1 MEEVNKKYKKIL
13 NDLLNIT
20 KNDSC
25 IFSNVNNKTIF
36 DVQKKF
42 SDSLFNKIISERD
55 FNLPLTQINNEYFI
69 NQILKCNSIEE
80 LISLYK
86 AFNEE
91 IPDELNN
98 LLKKNDVSIEKV
110 KHELIKSMEI
120 PLSIS
125 SSMTIN
131 AIKVY
136 PKEPTI
142 ANKNNIHERR

>member
-42 SDSLFNKIISERD
+42 SDSLFNKIISEKD

-69 NQILKCNSIEE
+69 
-80 LISLYK
+80 LIY
-86 AFNEE
+86 
-91 IPDELNN
+91 
-98 LLKKNDVSIEKV
+98 
-110 KHELIKSMEI
+110 
-120 PLSIS
+120 
-125 SSMTIN
+125 TI
-131 AIKVY
+131 
-136 PKEPTI
+136 
-142 ANKNNIHERR
+142 

>member
-42 SDSLFNKIISERD
+42 SDSLFNKIISEKD

-120 PLSIS
+120 NRQKFSF
-125 SSMTIN
+125 
-131 AIKVY
+131 
-136 PKEPTI
+136 E
-142 ANKNNIHERR
+142 